1 MLGHKISLDKQNKTE
16 IPQSIFSVHNRIKLE
31 INNKKSRMALDI
43 WKSDDIL
50 LSNPKEK
57 LGKPLNK
64 IIIKMQHSNI
74 HEL

>member
-16 IPQSIFSVHNRIKLE
+16 ILQSIFSAHNRIKLE
-31 INNKKSRMALDI
+31 INKKKSRMALDI

-50 LSNPKEK
+50 LNNPKEK
-57 LGKPLNK
+57 LGKLLNK
-64 IIIKMQHSNI
+64 IIIKIQHSNI